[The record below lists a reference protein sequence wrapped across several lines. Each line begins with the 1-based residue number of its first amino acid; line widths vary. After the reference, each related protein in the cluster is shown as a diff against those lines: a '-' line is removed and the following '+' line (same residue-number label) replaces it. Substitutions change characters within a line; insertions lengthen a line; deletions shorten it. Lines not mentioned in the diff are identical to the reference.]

1 MKRGDLTQEALR
13 KAYEVL
19 LERFGEPIGD
29 AVDAGP
35 GVADERGGKP
45 HKGKAPGNSGWGSQ
59 LQEDIGEGEVNNTVC
74 QACGGMM
81 TMQGDTCTQCGSMGA
96 MEESERGGRHPGHTS
111 SCTCPDCQPNHVDGI
126 RESRYEV
133 TPQEVLT
140 TWEDLQLSSMQNRR
154 KGDPNGITPG
164 VVSLEELCSWLSAPE
179 AHIRRALPKV
189 GLLVDRNGNVVE
201 RGLTPKPFPAIKR

>member
-74 QACGGMM
+74 QPAGP
-81 TMQGDTCTQCGSMGA
+81 GSMLHLNIA
-96 MEESERGGRHPGHTS
+96 
-111 SCTCPDCQPNHVDGI
+111 
-126 RESRYEV
+126 
-133 TPQEVLT
+133 
-140 TWEDLQLSSMQNRR
+140 
-154 KGDPNGITPG
+154 
-164 VVSLEELCSWLSAPE
+164 A
-179 AHIRRALPKV
+179 
-189 GLLVDRNGNVVE
+189 
-201 RGLTPKPFPAIKR
+201 